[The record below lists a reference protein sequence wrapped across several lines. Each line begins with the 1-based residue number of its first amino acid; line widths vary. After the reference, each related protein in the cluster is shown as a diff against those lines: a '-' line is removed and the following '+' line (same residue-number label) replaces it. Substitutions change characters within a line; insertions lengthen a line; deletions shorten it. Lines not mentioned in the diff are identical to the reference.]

1 MKAIGQIMA
10 YVLLATAF
18 TKNMFAISAT
28 NIKFSR
34 DSNKIARYNT
44 TKLEMISNAV
54 APLNPD
60 TDDLWSILVNT
71 FESKPVQDIESRT
84 FGGNKR
90 FQFMLMPMMY
100 KMGVMMT
107 MLMVIAAISAKGL
120 LIGAILLLFKLSTF
134 LAKLH
139 SGWHAPSPQPWLSP
153 QPVHLHVHNAFPVH
167 PHIHP
172 QIYQSWDSSGP
183 VYEDQYYYKG

>member
-18 TKNMFAISAT
+18 TKNMFATSAT
-28 NIKFSR
+28 NIKFSK

-44 TKLEMISNAV
+44 TKLEMISDAV
-54 APLNPD
+54 ALLNSD
-60 TDDLWSILVNT
+60 TDGLRSILVNI
-71 FESKPVQDIESRT
+71 FESKPVQDLESRT

-120 LIGAILLLFKLSTF
+120 LI
-134 LAKLH
+134 AKLH
-139 SGWHAPSPQPWLSP
+139 SGWHAPWPSPQPWLSP

-167 PHIHP
+167 PHMHP

-183 VYEDQYYYKG
+183 AYEDQYYYKG